1 MAREYTRREPSKR
14 EPTTRESTRASVDNT
29 KSIDQRNIE
38 RKQRAAERNAR
49 RSAESAGRAALGS
62 QTLSEALRG
71 TTSTKQRRAIKN
83 AYEGAKTMAT
93 DPFAPKSSNSFKPI
107 GNGSLLA
114 QSVTI
119 VVDGVPEE
127 IDIIVGQ

>member
-1 MAREYTRREPSKR
+1 MQDNYYEQKLGKTQAQVDLERR
-14 EPTTRESTRASVDNT
+14 N
-29 KSIDQRNIE
+29 
-38 RKQRAAERNAR
+38 AERRAR
-49 RSAESAGRAALGS
+49 SESRKAAKSAGMAALGG

-71 TTSTKQRRAIKN
+71 TTSTKQRRAIKD
-83 AYEGAKTMAT
+83 AYEGAKTKAT
-93 DPFAPKSSNSFKPI
+93 DPFASKSSNNLKPI
-107 GNGSLLA
+107 GKGSLMA